1 MPARIH
7 EKQKHNFHY
16 AAISKTTLQ
25 MTSSAFKKKK
35 NSTKF
40 SNQTP
45 DLKNVCCTQKNKTV
59 DKHVSILY

>member
-1 MPARIH
+1 MPAGIH

-35 NSTKF
+35 KF
-40 SNQTP
+40 YKIFKPNT
-45 DLKNVCCTQKNKTV
+45 
-59 DKHVSILY
+59 